1 MRIPSG
7 KIAAMSVAAACAAG
21 GAFVVVHHQPARP
34 ATVVRSAAAAGPV
47 SAVTSRPKP
56 TVAAAGQR
64 PAAAAAVNAKK
75 GVAAWR
81 FSGVRPSLRKSGVS
95 WYYTWAPSHAGI
107 RNPHGVK
114 FVPMIWG
121 PGSVTGANLAEARRH
136 GRYLLGFNEPD
147 LGSQSNMTVNE
158 AIRLWPRLMATGM
171 RLGSP
176 AVSAGAATP
185 GSWLARF
192 MRRAQHRGYRVN
204 FITLHWYGGDFR
216 TGAAVGELKGYLKA
230 TWARYHKP
238 IWLTEYALTNFGT
251 NPATFPTWRQQA
263 AFVTAST
270 RMLERLRYVHRYAW
284 FALPSDSTDGTV
296 GLFRAGGVPT
306 RAGRAFE
313 AVDAGP

>member
-1 MRIPSG
+1 
-7 KIAAMSVAAACAAG
+7 
-21 GAFVVVHHQPARP
+21 
-34 ATVVRSAAAAGPV
+34 
-47 SAVTSRPKP
+47 
-56 TVAAAGQR
+56 
-64 PAAAAAVNAKK
+64 
-75 GVAAWR
+75 
-81 FSGVRPSLRKSGVS
+81 
-95 WYYTWAPSHAGI
+95 
-107 RNPHGVK
+107 
-114 FVPMIWG
+114 
-121 PGSVTGANLAEARRH
+121 
-136 GRYLLGFNEPD
+136 
-147 LGSQSNMTVNE
+147 MTVNG

-192 MRRAQHRGYRVN
+192 MRRAQHRGYRSASSRCTGTAA
-204 FITLHWYGGDFR
+204 ISR
-216 TGAAVGELKGYLKA
+216 TGAAVGELKGYLEA

-238 IWLTEYALTNFGT
+238 IWLTEYALTSFGT
-251 NPATFPTWRQQA
+251 SPATFPTLRQQA

-313 AVDAGP
+313 TVDARP